1 MEGNPRFPTTQD
13 IPDIPYARFAELI
26 GLNGIFVDDPG
37 YLAPA
42 WEKAL
47 AADRP
52 TVIEVKTDPEV
63 APFPPHLTFEQAKNF
78 MKSIVKGDEGAG
90 TVIAD
95 TARQLFKGLKS

>member
-1 MEGNPRFPTTQD
+1 
-13 IPDIPYARFAELI
+13 
-26 GLNGIFVDDPG
+26 
-37 YLAPA
+37 
-42 WEKAL
+42 
-47 AADRP
+47 
-52 TVIEVKTDPEV
+52 VIEVKTDPEV